1 MKNFK
6 NYLIEKF
13 VINKNTKSSTP
24 QELIDKYGKGQL
36 IILNELIKKYSI
48 SQNFKDIIKKLLYI
62 NDNDTVYY
70 FEDDN
75 ISKSFFNI
83 VIKLTSKSLTGH
95 FHFKDS
101 DTDSEIY
108 IYSYSINQDE
118 YNCQLIAYEFQ
129 PGKFCNCLYIINDNK
144 LLDYK

>member
-6 NYLIEKF
+6 NYLVEKF

-48 SQNFKDIIKKLLYI
+48 SKNFKDIIQKLLNI

-75 ISKSFFNI
+75 ISKSFFNM
-83 VIKLTSKSLTGH
+83 VIKLTNKSLTGH
-95 FHFKDS
+95 FKDS
-101 DTDSEIY
+101 DSDSEMY
-108 IYSYSINQDE
+108 IYSIDRDE
-118 YNCQLIAYEFQ
+118 YDCQLIAYEFQ
-129 PGKFCNCLYIINDNK
+129 PGKFWNCLYIINDNK